1 MYVDLVWYRCSDA
14 LFGMMAQQ
22 KSRQMMCAQGS
33 WSLKHVVQSDK
44 FGWVGLGS
52 LTDRR
57 KSVGTEDG
65 GGNSD
70 NDI

>member
-1 MYVDLVWYRCSDA
+1 MVQMQR
-14 LFGMMAQQ
+14 QR
-22 KSRQMMCAQGS
+22 KSGQMMCAQGS

-44 FGWVGLGS
+44 FGWVGLDS

-65 GGNSD
+65 GGIGD
-70 NDI
+70 YDIGA